1 MKKLGCALAAAV
13 VLALGSPAAAQ
24 IFANPPAPSGP
35 EPSWREQRALRDW
48 RNNTWRERQFDQD
61 WRNNTW
67 RRERANQDWRSREEF
82 LRERMPNSATDFG
95 AVIPPAEEGA
105 DKTAKKKEE
114 ECSTLPPGVTGPC
127 PDVPAATTEQP
138 DGKNGKPESPSGG

>member
-1 MKKLGCALAAAV
+1 MKKLGGALVTAV

-24 IFANPPAPSGP
+24 IFATPPAPSGP

-61 WRNNTW
+61 WRNKTW

-95 AVIPPAEEGA
+95 AVTPPVAESKKDE
-105 DKTAKKKEE
+105 TAKKKEE
-114 ECSTLPPGVTGPC
+114 ECKTLPPGVTGPC
-127 PDVPAATTEQP
+127 PDVPAAPAEQQP
-138 DGKNGKPESPSGG
+138 NAKPESPPGG